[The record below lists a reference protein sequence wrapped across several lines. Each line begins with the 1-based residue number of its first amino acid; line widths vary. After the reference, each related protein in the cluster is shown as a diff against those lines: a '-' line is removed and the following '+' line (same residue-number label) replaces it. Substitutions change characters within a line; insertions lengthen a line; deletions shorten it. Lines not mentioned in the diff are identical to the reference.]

1 MAVRKIRESSAV
13 RIPNGTDVVVQE
25 ADDEKFGKV
34 VDYTEDDMYVVET
47 EDGEEVVAGS
57 YRVSRK
63 NESVVTESSDSGPTD
78 IDSVV
83 DYAIDK
89 VKKEILSIKGSKIKS
104 VEVDDVSWGDRQFS
118 FDVLG
123 FDRKGSP
130 VSQDRFSASIDFDD
144 CDSESM
150 DDALYVVDG
159 KIEDFA
165 YNFVKSPIRPSD
177 DVLKMHSKV
186 KESSESTNPKKWP
199 NNKTL
204 TYREAQKLAL
214 AYYNQG
220 GDSFYECWDEK
231 EFNEFIEIEGHP
243 MTVGGMKS
251 MFNMYDEVDRDM
263 RGSGQF
269 QESFVSPVDAAEYY
283 YSTSMDDREIEND
296 LKSTGHD
303 DKFVKDVLRHMDE
316 IFDEEER
323 NNTMSRR
330 FNESAQS
337 YRLADYSMKDI
348 KNVLDNALK
357 SASQITV
364 VYKDGLAGRS
374 YLSYKRDGDS
384 WTFVNEKGQV
394 MNRGTQNEKSS
405 TGLSKNYVY
414 RNLVY
419 VLNNKNVVE
428 LKIQESLKESG
439 SDEEVTV
446 GIYGDEVPKFSSF
459 DEIVSYF
466 DKKGIKVLEKSGDI
480 DTGWDLTLRG
490 KPRQLFFAI
499 VNVIPGYHSDSVQE
513 FIDQYRIDESLKE
526 GYVRVR
532 YKDEE
537 FGHKQFSLVRT
548 SLEAMKKA
556 LDKYAVDKEDI
567 ISVEGCEIDDLFES
581 LTESSKLSGPE
592 REALIKERN
601 MLYKRQSEMDAEI
614 LEKGFEACMH
624 LKDEW
629 HETSRRIGEIN
640 MMLNP
645 WKLMGPIE
653 SLVESDEIESSGAK
667 EFVITLTVKM
677 EKYDNDEPAEF
688 DFNADTND
696 VGEVVLTP
704 VDLNTHFV
712 SVQVQKK

>member
-1 MAVRKIRESSAV
+1 MAVKKVAESKSLKEMAHLDTHLVSPDGRELKGFDLDLDMRLSPKQKKLGRKVYRIYGSKSEIV
-13 RIPNGTDVVVQE
+13 RWLKHRGEINMS
-25 ADDEKFGKV
+25 DDLA
-34 VDYTEDDMYVVET
+34 YSHYIDDIVG
-47 EDGEEVVAGS
+47 DD
-57 YRVSRK
+57 RK
-63 NESVVTESSDSGPTD
+63 AKDFFL
-78 IDSVV
+78 DSV
-83 DYAIDK
+83 
-89 VKKEILSIKGSKIKS
+89 
-104 VEVDDVSWGDRQFS
+104 Q
-118 FDVLG
+118 
-123 FDRKGSP
+123 
-130 VSQDRFSASIDFDD
+130 
-144 CDSESM
+144 
-150 DDALYVVDG
+150 
-159 KIEDFA
+159 
-165 YNFVKSPIRPSD
+165 SD
-177 DVLKMHSKV
+177 D
-186 KESSESTNPKKWP
+186 PRKWKDD
-199 NNKTL
+199 KTL
-204 TYREAQKLAL
+204 TYKEAQKLAL

-231 EFNEFIEIEGHP
+231 EFNEFLEIEGREHW
-243 MTVGGMKS
+243 TVGLMKS

-263 RGSGQF
+263 RGSGQY
-269 QESFVSPVDAAEYY
+269 QESSQSPVDAAEYY
-283 YSTSMDDREIEND
+283 YSTPMDDREIEND

-348 KNVLDNALK
+348 KSILDNALK

-364 VYKDGLAGRS
+364 VYKDSLAGRS

-419 VLNNKNVVE
+419 VLNNKNAVE

-499 VNVIPGYHSDSVQE
+499 VNVIPGYRSDSVQE
-513 FIDQYRIDESLKE
+513 FVDQYRIDESLKE
-526 GYVRVR
+526 GFVRVR

-537 FGHKQFSLVRT
+537 FGHKQLSLVRT

-556 LDKYAVDKEDI
+556 LDKYVVSKEDI

-592 REALIKERN
+592 REALIKERD
-601 MLYKRQSEMDAEI
+601 MIYKRQSEMDEEI

-645 WKLMGPIE
+645 WKLMGPVE

-667 EFVITLTVKM
+667 EFVVTLTVKM

-696 VGEVVLTP
+696 TGEVVLTP

-712 SVQVQKK
+712 SVQVQKSE

>member
-1 MAVRKIRESSAV
+1 MSVKKVVESSPLREMAHLDTHLVSPDGKELRGFDLELDLNLSPKQKKFGRKVYRVYGSKSEIV
-13 RIPNGTDVVVQE
+13 RWLKHRGEVNM
-25 ADDEKFGKV
+25 ADDLAYA
-34 VDYTEDDMYVVET
+34 DYIDDIQGDNRKARDFFVESGQRED
-47 EDGEEVVAGS
+47 
-57 YRVSRK
+57 
-63 NESVVTESSDSGPTD
+63 
-78 IDSVV
+78 
-83 DYAIDK
+83 
-89 VKKEILSIKGSKIKS
+89 
-104 VEVDDVSWGDRQFS
+104 
-118 FDVLG
+118 
-123 FDRKGSP
+123 
-130 VSQDRFSASIDFDD
+130 
-144 CDSESM
+144 
-150 DDALYVVDG
+150 
-159 KIEDFA
+159 
-165 YNFVKSPIRPSD
+165 
-177 DVLKMHSKV
+177 
-186 KESSESTNPKKWP
+186 PKKW
-199 NNKTL
+199 KDDRVL
-204 TYREAQKLAL
+204 TYKEAQRLAM

-220 GDSFYECWDEK
+220 GDGFYECWDEK
-231 EFNEFIEIEGHP
+231 EFNDFLEIEGGQ
-243 MTVGGMKS
+243 MTVGRMKS
-251 MFNMYDEVDRDM
+251 LFNIYDEVDRDM
-263 RGSGQF
+263 RGSGQY
-269 QESFVSPVDAAEYY
+269 QEESFQSPVDAAEYY
-283 YSTSMDDREIEND
+283 YSTPMDDREIEND

-330 FNESAQS
+330 FNES
-337 YRLADYSMKDI
+337 
-348 KNVLDNALK
+348 
-357 SASQITV
+357 
-364 VYKDGLAGRS
+364 
-374 YLSYKRDGDS
+374 
-384 WTFVNEKGQV
+384 E
-394 MNRGTQNEKSS
+394 
-405 TGLSKNYVY
+405 
-414 RNLVY
+414 
-419 VLNNKNVVE
+419 
-428 LKIQESLKESG
+428 

-466 DKKGIKVLEKSGDI
+466 DKKGIKVLEKSGDT

-499 VNVIPGYHSDSVQE
+499 VNVIPGYRSDSVQE

-556 LDKYAVDKEDI
+556 LDKYAVDKDDI

-581 LTESSKLSGPE
+581 LTESSNLSGPE
-592 REALIKERN
+592 REALIKERD

-629 HETSRRIGEIN
+629 HGTSRRIGEIN

-645 WKLMGPIE
+645 WKLIGPIE
-653 SLVESDEIESSGAK
+653 SLDESDEIESSGAK
-667 EFVITLTVKM
+667 EFVVTLTVKM

-696 VGEVVLTP
+696 TGEIVLTP

-712 SVQVQKK
+712 SVQVQKSEGLRESLEEGTESRSYEDHSKLQSLLMSYEKSRKFAKVSPDPKGRGFLVTIYCSKNRNYEKDQRNSTEREKTFIKFCDEEGLDYDYVGSPYVAEQFLVKGWKDDEQKSDSEEGQLTVPGV